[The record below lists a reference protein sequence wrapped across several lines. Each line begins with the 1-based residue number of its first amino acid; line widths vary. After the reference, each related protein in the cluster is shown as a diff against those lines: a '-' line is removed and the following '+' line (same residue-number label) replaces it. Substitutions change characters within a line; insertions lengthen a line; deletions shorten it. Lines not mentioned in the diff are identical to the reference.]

1 MKFNITIDTED
12 YDYESEIKEEVIER
26 VVDEICQNIIKQE
39 YFKEFKETVWKSR
52 VEYTLK
58 NKVEDM
64 FSKIKNELE
73 KQSIDKLVE
82 RIENKRD
89 YQERVFKVKPF
100 SEVTKENEEYLNEL
114 VDKAIA
120 RRFGK

>member
-1 MKFNITIDTED
+1 MKLNIELNMNDIFDESTYDFEEDFKTSLIENVSKQIADKVMIDRHSSSWHDFETKVKYYAQNKIDEFLEKNKD
-12 YDYESEIKEEVIER
+12 YIINKLIER
-26 VVDEICQNIIKQE
+26 VE
-39 YFKEFKETVWKSR
+39 S
-52 VEYTLK
+52 
-58 NKVEDM
+58 
-64 FSKIKNELE
+64 
-73 KQSIDKLVE
+73 
-82 RIENKRD
+82 KRD